1 MDTKLAYP
9 SSLLEV
15 HGAEMPQGRMPAGQ
29 IVEAF
34 DIIEHVCLCMRPGAE
49 DRLAHPL
56 GLER

>member
-15 HGAEMPQGRMPAGQ
+15 HGAEMPQGRMPAGR

-34 DIIEHVCLCMRPGAE
+34 DVIEQVCLCMRPDAV
-49 DRLAHPL
+49 DRLTHLL